1 MWVCCKLNHVYCDGP
16 FYGPECHHNSY
27 HHNEDYHPYSRT
39 ISKTKGDH
47 HFYYTIPRTA
57 TILDQTLNNYTGQP
71 CMVNPNS
78 AEAVVEI
85 ITNVENTG
93 SGGIYT
99 KFIDVDRFQIER
111 YAGKNENKKA
121 LIHLKNISW
130 TEAAY
135 NKNF

>member
-1 MWVCCKLNHVYCDGP
+1 MIHAKLFHLWVCCKLNHVYCDGP

-57 TILDQTLNNYTGQP
+57 TVLDQTLNNYTGQP

-85 ITNVENTG
+85 IDHKRPLTVRK
-93 SGGIYT
+93 SG
-99 KFIDVDRFQIER
+99 K
-111 YAGKNENKKA
+111 
-121 LIHLKNISW
+121 HW
-130 TEAAY
+130 TV
-135 NKNF
+135 FHCDSTC